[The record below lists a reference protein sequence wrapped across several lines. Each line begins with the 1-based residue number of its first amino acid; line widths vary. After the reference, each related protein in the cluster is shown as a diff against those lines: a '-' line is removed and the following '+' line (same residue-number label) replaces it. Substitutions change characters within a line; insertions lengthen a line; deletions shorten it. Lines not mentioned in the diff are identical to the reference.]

1 MKLKKQSWNAQ
12 KRGDNLKKI
21 ETVYSVRDGGHYS
34 PAIEHEGVIYI
45 SGQLSINPETG
56 KVPEGGIS
64 AEAWQALE
72 NLNTVLKAAGVTK
85 EDVLH
90 CRVYLPDVKY
100 WAELNEAYSKFFGS
114 HKPARVVVP
123 SNNLYGG
130 CLVEIEA
137 VAAAKSKKE

>member
-1 MKLKKQSWNAQ
+1 M
-12 KRGDNLKKI
+12 RKI
-21 ETVYSVRDGGHYS
+21 ETEYSVRDGGHYS
-34 PAIEHEGVIYI
+34 PAIEYGGVIYI
-45 SGQLSINPETG
+45 SGQLSIDPETG
-56 KVPEGGIS
+56 KVPGGGIT
-64 AEAWQALE
+64 AEAWQAMK
-72 NLNTVLKAAGVTK
+72 NLDTVLKAAGAKK

-100 WAELNEAYSKFFGS
+100 WAKLNEVYSEYFGS

-137 VAAAKSKKE
+137 IAAANPSKE